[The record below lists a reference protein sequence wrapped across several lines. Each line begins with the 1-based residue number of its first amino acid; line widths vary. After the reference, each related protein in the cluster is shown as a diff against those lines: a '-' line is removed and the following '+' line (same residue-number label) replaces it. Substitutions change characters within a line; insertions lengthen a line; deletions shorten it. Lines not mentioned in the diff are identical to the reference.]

1 VSTPSRLVL
10 HAAIAGLYA
19 ASALVVFLRLLHPET
34 TRGRFILGALPVVVV
49 YTAIAAAVLPL
60 LYGLLRFFASHR
72 LQVPAF
78 SLRYVMT
85 FLVAALTP
93 MLASFAVTLS
103 QERRAIDDVAADR
116 AKLLIA
122 AVGGAWIYAAVV
134 CLTPRLKR
142 SLALQAS
149 AAGVALAALLVPG
162 LGRVPAE
169 VPAVRRAPELIPMV
183 ARRLVLLEVDGA
195 DLEDILGLQ
204 MRGQMPALARL
215 RKEGAYGRLETIVP
229 CDAAVVRTTL
239 VTGQLPWR
247 SGVRGPFTR
256 RLLGQP
262 VDLTIVPAGLGFD
275 ALLRPVMT
283 RRRLTVEDRRGPA
296 LWDIV
301 RRAGGTARA
310 TGWEI
315 DLDHPGG
322 PGIPDPGAVRGQA
335 AEFIDGEGTFF
346 DLPMAASHDLARAL
360 AADQEAAA
368 GLAAPFEGTGIVAV
382 ALPGLDRVAHRF
394 LRYARPAAFG
404 NVRPSEVDEY
414 GRVLERYYARVDA
427 VVAKALALAGPHGW
441 LFVTSAHGIDP
452 APLRRRLLP
461 AGAGREPLSGS
472 HEEGP
477 SGFLFA
483 IGPGVR
489 AGQRFGRASLT
500 DVTPTALYL
509 LGLPIARNLDGR
521 ILDSILAPEE
531 VRRPATV
538 IDSYGPRPGPSR

>member
-1 VSTPSRLVL
+1 MTTPSRLVL

-34 TRGRFILGALPVVVV
+34 PRGRFLLGALPIVVV
-49 YTAIAAAVLPL
+49 YAAIAAIVLPL
-60 LYGLLRFFASHR
+60 FYGLLRFFASHR
-72 LQVPAF
+72 LHVPAF

-85 FLVAALTP
+85 FLVAALFP

-103 QERRAIDDVAADR
+103 QERRAIDDVATDR

-122 AVGGAWIYAAVV
+122 AVGGAWIYSAIV

-142 SLALQAS
+142 SLALMAS
-149 AAGVALAALLVPG
+149 AAGVALAALLAPG
-162 LGRVPAE
+162 LARVPVE
-169 VPAVRRAPELIPMV
+169 VPAVGRAPELIPMV

-204 MRGQMPALARL
+204 MRGQMPALSRL

-256 RLLGQP
+256 RLLGQSL
-262 VDLTIVPAGLGFD
+262 DLTIVPAGLGFD
-275 ALLRPVMT
+275 TLLRPVMT
-283 RRRLTVEDRRGPA
+283 RDRLTVEDRRGPA

-301 RRAGGTARA
+301 ARAGGTARA

-322 PGIPDPGAVRGQA
+322 PAIPDAGRVRERA

-346 DLPMAASHDLARAL
+346 DLPMGASHDLARAL
-360 AADQEAAA
+360 LADEAAA
-368 GLAAPFEGTGIVAV
+368 QGLEGPFEGTGIVAV

-427 VVAKALALAGPHGW
+427 LVAKAHALAGPHGW
-441 LFVTSAHGIDP
+441 LFVASAHGIDP

-461 AGAGREPLSGS
+461 AGPGREQLSGS

-521 ILDSILAPEE
+521 IIDSILASEE
-531 VRRPATV
+531 IRRPATV
-538 IDSYGPRPGPSR
+538 IDSYGPAPRRSR